1 MLAWA
6 IQTADIG
13 QPDFADFKIGRV
25 KSKKNQVQMER
36 LFSQLLY
43 YLSGAYGN
51 MVDLYDMYPRQIQT
65 KQALRKF
72 SEAAQDK
79 D

>member
-1 MLAWA
+1 
-6 IQTADIG
+6 
-13 QPDFADFKIGRV
+13 
-25 KSKKNQVQMER
+25 MER